1 MAVANGVT
9 SKRSGAVSLRQHEER
24 IAFMFLS
31 PWLIGFLA
39 FTAFP
44 IVASLLL
51 SLTEYP
57 ILKSP
62 EFVAFRNYSYMIT
75 SDPLFWQSLKV
86 TTIYTV
92 AIVPLQLVAAYALA
106 ILLNQTVR
114 GLSVFRTV
122 FFLPSVTPA
131 VATALMWLWVFH
143 PEIGLANSALAAI
156 GVEGPKWLAST
167 EWALPTFIIISLWGI
182 GGGMIIYLAG
192 LQGVPTA
199 LYEAA
204 ELDGAGSWSRF
215 IHVTL
220 PMTSPVILFV
230 TVTSMIGSFQVFTA
244 AFVMTGGGPVNATLF
259 FVLHLYHHGW
269 LYLQMGYAS
278 ALAWVLF
285 VIILGLTL
293 LLLRLSGR
301 LIYYEAEDRS

>member
-1 MAVANGVT
+1 MAIAKGLRL
-9 SKRSGAVSLRQHEER
+9 KRSGSVSIRQHEER
-24 IAFMFLS
+24 IALLFLS
-31 PWLIGFLA
+31 PWLFGFLV

-44 IVASLLL
+44 IVASMFI

-62 EFVAFRNYSYMIT
+62 EFVGIRNYTHMIT
-75 SDPLFWQSLKV
+75 GDPLFWQSLKV
-86 TTIYTV
+86 TTIYTL
-92 AIVPLQLVAAYALA
+92 AIVPLQLVTAYALA
-106 ILLNQTVR
+106 ILLNQTVH

-122 FFLPSVTPA
+122 FFLPAVTPA
-131 VATALMWLWVFH
+131 VATALMWMWVFH

-182 GGGMIIYLAG
+182 GGGMVIYLAG
-192 LQGVPTA
+192 LQSVPTS

-204 ELDGAGSWSRF
+204 ELDGAGAWARF

-244 AFVMTGGGPVNATLF
+244 AFVMTDGGPVNSTLF
-259 FVLHLYHHGW
+259 FVLHLYNYGW
-269 LYLQMGYAS
+269 RFLKMGYAS

-293 LLLRLSGR
+293 FLLRMSGR
-301 LIYYEAEDRS
+301 LVYYEAEDRT

>member
-1 MAVANGVT
+1 MAIAKGLRL
-9 SKRSGAVSLRQHEER
+9 KRSGSVSIRQHEER
-24 IAFMFLS
+24 IALLFLS
-31 PWLIGFLA
+31 PWLFGFLV

-44 IVASLLL
+44 IVASMFI

-62 EFVAFRNYSYMIT
+62 EFVGIRNYTHMIT
-75 SDPLFWQSLKV
+75 GDPLFWQSLKV

-92 AIVPLQLVAAYALA
+92 AIVPLQLVTAYALA

-122 FFLPSVTPA
+122 FFLPAVTPA
-131 VATALMWLWVFH
+131 VATALMWMWVFH
-143 PEIGLANSALAAI
+143 PEIGLVNSALAEI

-182 GGGMIIYLAG
+182 GGGMVIYLAG
-192 LQGVPTA
+192 LQSVPTS

-204 ELDGAGSWSRF
+204 ELDGAGAWARF

-244 AFVMTGGGPVNATLF
+244 AFVMTDGGPVNSTLF
-259 FVLHLYHHGW
+259 FVLHLYNYGW
-269 LYLQMGYAS
+269 RFLKMGYAS

-293 LLLRLSGR
+293 FLLRMSGR
-301 LIYYEAEDRS
+301 LVYYEAEDRT

>member
-1 MAVANGVT
+1 MAIAKGLRL
-9 SKRSGAVSLRQHEER
+9 KRSGLVSLRQHEER
-24 IAFMFLS
+24 IALLFLS
-31 PWLIGFLA
+31 PWLIGFLV

-44 IVASLLL
+44 IVASMFL
-51 SLTEYP
+51 SLTDYP

-62 EFVAFRNYSYMIT
+62 EFVGLRNYSYMLT
-75 SDPLFWQSLKV
+75 GDPLFWQSLKV

-92 AIVPLQLVAAYALA
+92 AIVPLQLVTAYALA
-106 ILLNQTVR
+106 ILLNQTVQ
-114 GLSVFRTV
+114 GLSVFRTI
-122 FFLPSVTPA
+122 FFIPAVTPT
-131 VATALMWLWVFH
+131 VATALMWMWVFH

-182 GGGMIIYLAG
+182 GGGMVIYLAG
-192 LQGVPTA
+192 LQSVPTS

-204 ELDGAGSWSRF
+204 ELDGAGAWARF

-220 PMTSPVILFV
+220 PITSPVILFV

-244 AFVMTGGGPVNATLF
+244 AFVMTDGGPVNSTLF
-259 FVLHLYHHGW
+259 FVLHLYNYGW
-269 LYLQMGYAS
+269 RFLQMGYAS

-293 LLLRLSGR
+293 TLLRLSGR
-301 LIYYEAEDRS
+301 LIYYEAEERT

>member
-1 MAVANGVT
+1 MAIAKGLRL
-9 SKRSGAVSLRQHEER
+9 KRSGSVSIRQHEER
-24 IAFMFLS
+24 IALLFLS
-31 PWLIGFLA
+31 PWLFGFLV

-44 IVASLLL
+44 IVASMFI

-62 EFVAFRNYSYMIT
+62 EFVGLRNYTHMIT
-75 SDPLFWQSLKV
+75 GDPLFWQSLKV

-92 AIVPLQLVAAYALA
+92 AIVPLQLVTAYALA

-122 FFLPSVTPA
+122 FFIPAVTPA
-131 VATALMWLWVFH
+131 VATALMWMWVFH

-182 GGGMIIYLAG
+182 GGGMVIYLAG
-192 LQGVPTA
+192 LQSVPTA

-204 ELDGAGSWSRF
+204 ELDGAGAWARF

-244 AFVMTGGGPVNATLF
+244 AFVMTDGGPVNATLF
-259 FVLHLYHHGW
+259 FVLHLYNYGW
-269 LYLQMGYAS
+269 RFLKMGYAS

-293 LLLRLSGR
+293 FLLRMSGR
-301 LIYYEAEDRS
+301 LVYYEAEDRT

>member
-1 MAVANGVT
+1 MAIAKGLT
-9 SKRSGAVSLRQHEER
+9 SKRSGSVSLRQHEER
-24 IAFMFLS
+24 VAFLFLS

-44 IVASLLL
+44 IAASLFL

-62 EFVAFRNYSYMIT
+62 EFVGIRNYTYMIT
-75 SDPLFWQSLKV
+75 GDPLFWQSLKV

-92 AIVPLQLVAAYALA
+92 AIVPLQLVTAYALA
-106 ILLNQTVR
+106 ILLNQTVH

-122 FFLPSVTPA
+122 FFLPAVTPA
-131 VATALMWLWVFH
+131 VATALMWMWVFH

-156 GVEGPKWLAST
+156 GIEGPKWLAST

-182 GGGMIIYLAG
+182 GGGMVIYLAG

-204 ELDGAGSWSRF
+204 ELDGAGAWSRF

-244 AFVMTGGGPVNATLF
+244 AFVMTDGGPVNATLF
-259 FVLHLYHHGW
+259 FVLHLYNYGW
-269 LYLQMGYAS
+269 RFLQMGYAS

-301 LIYYEAEDRS
+301 LVYYEAEERT

>member
-1 MAVANGVT
+1 MAIAKGLRL
-9 SKRSGAVSLRQHEER
+9 KRSGLVSLRQHEER
-24 IAFMFLS
+24 IALLFLS
-31 PWLIGFLA
+31 PWLIGFLV

-44 IVASLLL
+44 IVASMFL
-51 SLTEYP
+51 SLTDYP

-62 EFVAFRNYSYMIT
+62 EFVGLRNYSYMLAG
-75 SDPLFWQSLKV
+75 DPLFWQSLKV

-92 AIVPLQLVAAYALA
+92 AIVPLQLVTAYALA
-106 ILLNQTVR
+106 ILLNQTVK
-114 GLSVFRTV
+114 GLSVFRTI
-122 FFLPSVTPA
+122 FFIPAVTPA
-131 VATALMWLWVFH
+131 VATALMWMWVFH

-167 EWALPTFIIISLWGI
+167 EWALPTFILISLWGI
-182 GGGMIIYLAG
+182 GGGMVIYLAG
-192 LQGVPTA
+192 LQSVPTS

-204 ELDGAGSWSRF
+204 ELDGAGAWARF

-220 PMTSPVILFV
+220 PITSPVILFV

-244 AFVMTGGGPVNATLF
+244 AFVMTDGGPVNSTLF
-259 FVLHLYHHGW
+259 FVLHLYNYGW
-269 LYLQMGYAS
+269 RFLQMGYAS

-293 LLLRLSGR
+293 MLLRLSGR
-301 LIYYEAEDRS
+301 LIYYEAEERT

>member
-1 MAVANGVT
+1 MAIAKGLRL
-9 SKRSGAVSLRQHEER
+9 KRSGSVSIRQHEER
-24 IAFMFLS
+24 IALLFLS
-31 PWLIGFLA
+31 PWLFGFLV

-44 IVASLLL
+44 IVASMFI

-62 EFVAFRNYSYMIT
+62 EFVGIRNYTHMIT
-75 SDPLFWQSLKV
+75 GDPLFWQSLKV

-92 AIVPLQLVAAYALA
+92 AIVPLQLVTAYALA

-122 FFLPSVTPA
+122 FFLPAVTPA
-131 VATALMWLWVFH
+131 VATALMWMWVFH
-143 PEIGLANSALAAI
+143 PEIGLVNSALAEI

-182 GGGMIIYLAG
+182 GGGMVIYLAG
-192 LQGVPTA
+192 LQSVPTA

-204 ELDGAGSWSRF
+204 ELDGAGAWARF

-244 AFVMTGGGPVNATLF
+244 AFVMTDGGPVNSTLF
-259 FVLHLYHHGW
+259 FVLHLYNYGW
-269 LYLQMGYAS
+269 RFLKMGYAS

-293 LLLRLSGR
+293 FLLRMSGR
-301 LIYYEAEDRS
+301 LVYYEAEDRT

>member
-1 MAVANGVT
+1 MAIAKGLRL
-9 SKRSGAVSLRQHEER
+9 KRSGSVSIRQHEER
-24 IAFMFLS
+24 IALLFLS
-31 PWLIGFLA
+31 PWLFGFLV

-44 IVASLLL
+44 IVASMFI

-62 EFVAFRNYSYMIT
+62 EFVGIRNYTHMIT
-75 SDPLFWQSLKV
+75 GDPLFWQSLKV

-92 AIVPLQLVAAYALA
+92 AIVPLQLVTAYALA
-106 ILLNQTVR
+106 ILLNQTVH

-122 FFLPSVTPA
+122 FFLPAVTPA
-131 VATALMWLWVFH
+131 VATALMWMWVFH
-143 PEIGLANSALAAI
+143 PEIGLVNSALAEI

-182 GGGMIIYLAG
+182 GGGMVIYLAG
-192 LQGVPTA
+192 LQSVPTS

-204 ELDGAGSWSRF
+204 ELDGAGAWARF

-244 AFVMTGGGPVNATLF
+244 AFVMTDGGPVNSTLF
-259 FVLHLYHHGW
+259 FVLHLYNYGW
-269 LYLQMGYAS
+269 RFLKMGYAS

-293 LLLRLSGR
+293 FLLRMSGR
-301 LIYYEAEDRS
+301 LVYYEAEDRT

>member
-1 MAVANGVT
+1 MAVANEVT
-9 SKRSGAVSLRQHEER
+9 SKRSGLVSLRQHEER
-24 IAFMFLS
+24 IAFLFLT
-31 PWLIGFLA
+31 PWLIGFVA

-44 IVASLLL
+44 IVASLFL

-57 ILKSP
+57 ILHSP
-62 EFVAFRNYSYMIT
+62 EFVGFRNYVQMASG
-75 SDPLFWQSLKV
+75 DPLFWQSLKV

-92 AIVPLQLVAAYALA
+92 AIVPLQLVTAYALA

-122 FFLPSVTPA
+122 FFLPAVTPA
-131 VATALMWLWVFH
+131 VATALMWMWVFH
-143 PEIGLANSALAAI
+143 PEIGLANSALAGI
-156 GVEGPKWLAST
+156 GIEGPKWLAST

-182 GGGMIIYLAG
+182 GGGMVIYLAG
-192 LQGVPTA
+192 LQSVPTS

-204 ELDGAGSWSRF
+204 ELDGAGAWARF

-244 AFVMTGGGPVNATLF
+244 AFVMTDGGPVNSTLF
-259 FVLHLYHHGW
+259 FVLHLYNHGW
-269 LYLQMGYAS
+269 RFLQMGYAS

-285 VIILGLTL
+285 IIILALTL

-301 LIYYEAEDRS
+301 LVYYEAEERS

>member
-1 MAVANGVT
+1 MAVANEVT
-9 SKRSGAVSLRQHEER
+9 SKRSGLVSLRQHEER
-24 IAFMFLS
+24 IAFLFLT
-31 PWLIGFLA
+31 PWLIGFVA

-44 IVASLLL
+44 IVASLFL

-57 ILKSP
+57 ILHSP
-62 EFVAFRNYSYMIT
+62 EFVGIRNYVQMVSG
-75 SDPLFWQSLKV
+75 DPLFWQSLKV

-92 AIVPLQLVAAYALA
+92 AIVPLQLVTAYALA
-106 ILLNQTVR
+106 ILLNQTVH

-122 FFLPSVTPA
+122 FFLPAVTPA
-131 VATALMWLWVFH
+131 VATALMWMWVFH
-143 PEIGLANSALAAI
+143 PEIGLANSALAGI
-156 GVEGPKWLAST
+156 GIEGPKWLAST

-182 GGGMIIYLAG
+182 GGGMVIYLAG
-192 LQGVPTA
+192 LQSVPTS

-204 ELDGAGSWSRF
+204 ELDGAGAWSRF

-244 AFVMTGGGPVNATLF
+244 AFVMTDGGPVNSTLF
-259 FVLHLYHHGW
+259 FVLHLYNHGW
-269 LYLQMGYAS
+269 RFLQMGYAS

-285 VIILGLTL
+285 IIILALTL

-301 LIYYEAEDRS
+301 LVYYEAEERS

>member
-1 MAVANGVT
+1 MAVANEVT
-9 SKRSGAVSLRQHEER
+9 SKRSGLVSLRQHEER
-24 IAFMFLS
+24 IAFLFLT

-44 IVASLLL
+44 IVASLFL

-57 ILKSP
+57 ILHSP
-62 EFVAFRNYSYMIT
+62 EFVGIRNYTQMVSG
-75 SDPLFWQSLKV
+75 DPLFWQSLKV

-92 AIVPLQLVAAYALA
+92 AIVPLQLVTAYALA
-106 ILLNQTVR
+106 ILLNQTVH

-122 FFLPSVTPA
+122 FFLPAVTPA
-131 VATALMWLWVFH
+131 VATALMWMWVFH
-143 PEIGLANSALAAI
+143 PEIGLANSALAGI
-156 GVEGPKWLAST
+156 GIEGPKWLAST

-182 GGGMIIYLAG
+182 GGGMVIYLAG
-192 LQGVPTA
+192 LQSVPTS

-204 ELDGAGSWSRF
+204 ELDGAGAWSRF

-244 AFVMTGGGPVNATLF
+244 AFVMTDGGPVNSTLF
-259 FVLHLYHHGW
+259 FVLHLYNHGW
-269 LYLQMGYAS
+269 RFLQMGYAS

-285 VIILGLTL
+285 IIILALTL

-301 LIYYEAEDRS
+301 LIYYEAEERS

>member
-1 MAVANGVT
+1 MAIAKGLRL
-9 SKRSGAVSLRQHEER
+9 KRSGSVSIRQHEER
-24 IAFMFLS
+24 IALLFLS
-31 PWLIGFLA
+31 PWLFGFLV

-44 IVASLLL
+44 IVASMFI

-62 EFVAFRNYSYMIT
+62 EFVGLRNYTHMIT
-75 SDPLFWQSLKV
+75 GDPLFWQSLKV

-92 AIVPLQLVAAYALA
+92 AIVPLQLVTAYALA

-122 FFLPSVTPA
+122 FFIPAVTPA
-131 VATALMWLWVFH
+131 VATALMWMWVFH

-182 GGGMIIYLAG
+182 GGGMVIYLAG
-192 LQGVPTA
+192 LQSVPTA

-204 ELDGAGSWSRF
+204 ELDGAGAWARF

-244 AFVMTGGGPVNATLF
+244 AFVMTDGGPVNATLF
-259 FVLHLYHHGW
+259 FVLHLYNYGW
-269 LYLQMGYAS
+269 RFLKMGYAS

-293 LLLRLSGR
+293 FLLRVSGR
-301 LIYYEAEDRS
+301 LVYYEAEGRT

>member
-1 MAVANGVT
+1 MAFAKGLA
-9 SKRSGAVSLRQHEER
+9 SKLGGSVSLRQHEER
-24 IAFMFLS
+24 IAFLFLI

-39 FTAFP
+39 FTAVP

-62 EFVAFRNYSYMIT
+62 EFVGLSNYAYMV
-75 SDPLFWQSLKV
+75 SGDPLFWQSLKV

-92 AIVPLQLVAAYALA
+92 AIVPLQLVTAYALA
-106 ILLNQTVR
+106 ILLNQGVR

-131 VATALMWLWVFH
+131 VATALMWMWVFH
-143 PEIGLANSALAAI
+143 PEIGLANAALSVI
-156 GVEGPKWLAST
+156 GIQGPKWLAST

-192 LQGVPTA
+192 LQSVPTA

-204 ELDGAGSWSRF
+204 ELDGAGAWSRF

-244 AFVMTGGGPVNATLF
+244 AFVMTDGGPVNATLF
-259 FVLHLYHHGW
+259 FVLHLYNYGW
-269 LYLQMGYAS
+269 RFLQMGYAS

-301 LIYYEAEDRS
+301 LVYYEAEERS

>member
-1 MAVANGVT
+1 MAIAKGLRL
-9 SKRSGAVSLRQHEER
+9 KRSGSVSIRQHEER
-24 IAFMFLS
+24 IALLFLS
-31 PWLIGFLA
+31 PWLIGFLV

-44 IVASLLL
+44 IVASMFI

-62 EFVAFRNYSYMIT
+62 EFVGIRNYTHMIT
-75 SDPLFWQSLKV
+75 GDPLFWQSLKV
-86 TTIYTV
+86 TTIYTL
-92 AIVPLQLVAAYALA
+92 AIVPLQLVTAYALA
-106 ILLNQTVR
+106 ILLNQTVH

-122 FFLPSVTPA
+122 FFLPAVTPA
-131 VATALMWLWVFH
+131 VATALMWMWVFH

-182 GGGMIIYLAG
+182 GGGMVIYLAG
-192 LQGVPTA
+192 LQSVPTS

-204 ELDGAGSWSRF
+204 ELDGAGAWARF

-244 AFVMTGGGPVNATLF
+244 AFVMTDGGPVNSTLF
-259 FVLHLYHHGW
+259 FVLHLYNYGW
-269 LYLQMGYAS
+269 RFLKMGYAS

-293 LLLRLSGR
+293 FLLRMSGR
-301 LIYYEAEDRS
+301 LVYYEAEDRT

>member
-1 MAVANGVT
+1 MATANGVI
-9 SKRSGAVSLRQHEER
+9 SKRTGSVSLRQHEER
-24 IAFMFLS
+24 VAFLFLL

-44 IVASLLL
+44 IVASLFL

-57 ILKSP
+57 ILHSP
-62 EFVAFRNYSYMIT
+62 EFVGLRNYAQMVSG
-75 SDPLFWQSLKV
+75 DPLFWQSLKV

-92 AIVPLQLVAAYALA
+92 AIVPLQLVTAYALA
-106 ILLNQTVR
+106 ILLNQTVH

-122 FFLPSVTPA
+122 FFLPAVTPA
-131 VATALMWLWVFH
+131 VATALMWMWVFH
-143 PEIGLANSALAAI
+143 PEIGLANSALAGI
-156 GVEGPKWLAST
+156 GIEGPKWLAST

-182 GGGMIIYLAG
+182 GGGMVIYLAG
-192 LQGVPTA
+192 LQGVPTS

-244 AFVMTGGGPVNATLF
+244 AFVMTDGGPVNATLF
-259 FVLHLYHHGW
+259 FVLHLYNHGW
-269 LYLQMGYAS
+269 RFLQMGYAS

-285 VIILGLTL
+285 IIILALTL

-301 LIYYEAEDRS
+301 LVYYEAEERS